1 MLAHLLSIKNVE
13 WLFDPY
19 ADNIGISKPNIIK
32 INLLWLLYS
41 RICIVEFYYIL
52 HVKTPSLPKR
62 PYFLRKRPHFLP
74 RRPRFFYQN
83 APTIFQNKSYFTKT
97 PPLLYCQNDTF
108 NNFFLL
114 KRRYMY
120 HVWCLVIQDLFSK
133 FICCICIHAY
143 LTSDNNKLVY
153 TFICSGNS
161 IYKYIKLTYILGKV

>member
-97 PPLLYCQNDTF
+97 PPLFYCQNGTF

-114 KRRYMY
+114 KRRYVY
-120 HVWCLVIQDLFSK
+120 HVWCLVIQDLSSK
-133 FICCICIHAY
+133 FIQRFQNRQTCRTEGA
-143 LTSDNNKLVY
+143 DFNKVGVFVNHRW
-153 TFICSGNS
+153 TWCP
-161 IYKYIKLTYILGKV
+161 T